1 MLALIVIAALAAWWW
16 KSRTSGV
23 PEGFLKVQARA
34 GAQVLVDEREVG
46 TVGTDGNVT
55 VNVAPGQHMVRL
67 LLNGYEPYSTS
78 ITVSQGEH
86 ESLVAALNP
95 APSSGAPPTA
105 ETGSVLVRS
114 NVAGADILVDG
125 QLKGFTERANQD
137 LKLELNS
144 GDHKIQLKKAGYKDS
159 VEQPVTIAAK
169 KEVPVNLSLAASA
182 DAGSAPAGS
191 YLSVRSKP
199 GAEIK
204 IDGKPV
210 GVADSSGNFPIKLEP
225 GTHLV
230 QANLNGYEPFS
241 SNVIVKPGAKSV
253 VTAALKGAA
262 PAVTSFTA
270 NQTKIAVGQS
280 SSLKWSTQNATEVH
294 IEPGVGTVAL
304 SGEQTVSPAQT
315 TTYTLTAKNDGG
327 SATSKTSVTVEARDT
342 TADDVQSIK
351 ETLARFKGAY
361 DSMDVGAIHREWP
374 SMSQT
379 QMDAMKTTFMGLQSL
394 RLEDDCDGSPAITGD
409 SATWSCSETM
419 TYAVRGQP
427 PIPPVH
433 NNVTFHFKR
442 AGKRWHVERREGSKA
457 AG

>member
-1 MLALIVIAALAAWWW
+1 M
-16 KSRTSGV
+16 
-23 PEGFLKVQARA
+23 
-34 GAQVLVDEREVG
+34 
-46 TVGTDGNVT
+46 
-55 VNVAPGQHMVRL
+55 
-67 LLNGYEPYSTS
+67 
-78 ITVSQGEH
+78 
-86 ESLVAALNP
+86 
-95 APSSGAPPTA
+95 
-105 ETGSVLVRS
+105 RS

-125 QLKGFTERANQD
+125 QLRGFTERANQD
-137 LKLELNS
+137 LKLELKTGN
-144 GDHKIQLKKAGYKDS
+144 HTVQLKKAGYKDS
-159 VEQPVTIAAK
+159 VEQPVTMVAK
-169 KEVPVNLSLAASA
+169 KEIPVTLSLAASA
-182 DAGSAPAGS
+182 DGGSAPAGS
-191 YLSVRSKP
+191 YLSVRTKP

-204 IDGKPV
+204 IDGKAA

-262 PAVTSFTA
+262 PAVASFSA
-270 NQTKIAVGQS
+270 SQSKIAAGQS
-280 SSLKWSTQNATEVH
+280 SMLKWSTQNATEVFLD
-294 IEPGVGTVAL
+294 PGVGAVQP
-304 SGEQTVSPAQT
+304 SGEQSVSPMRT
-315 TTYTLTAKNDGG
+315 TTYTLTAKNGG
-327 SATSKTSVTVEARDT
+327 TIAESKTSITVEAKDT
-342 TADDVQSIK
+342 TADDVQGIK

-394 RLEDDCDGSPAITGD
+394 RLDDDCDGSPAITGD

-427 PIPPVH
+427 AFAPVH
-433 NNVTFHFKR
+433 NTVTYHFKR
-442 AGKRWHVERREGSKA
+442 AGKRWHVERREGSKT